1 MRLTRLDSVVVVGFL
16 VLISFSASFPHGSG
30 HQDTVHA
37 HDDNMTQ
44 HQHPDSEELCLTLRR
59 YMDVLLTST
68 TSQCED
74 FPREVRDADHQ
85 SCLPSPS
92 NKIITIIKKCVAEH
106 NKTSEASECLTN
118 FIESNY
124 NFTCDCKSVLD
135 MFLGLFN
142 TSQVFCGKQSLDD
155 IVKELRDP
163 RFLVSTL
170 AAGLTAAGLGATTA
184 GVLAAGAGVAGGVG
198 LAVTSSLASGAAFG
212 VANALAGTFT
222 KKATERVTE
231 EAAEPRLSLTP
242 FFYQQY
248 QMNLFATK
256 CSAHFF
262 IPFTWT
268 PMAALSIP
276 VDDSFGEMRGIID
289 IPKIDLTFYM
299 TKRFSIIHTFNE
311 PLPLDGQ
318 LHYELNLPITQR
330 IFPKKVDDQGLV
342 WKTEEV
348 IFDEVPD
355 HGQVAWSV
363 KTIMGK
369 TLQTARVEVNG
380 NVLCKED

>member
-1 MRLTRLDSVVVVGFL
+1 
-16 VLISFSASFPHGSG
+16 
-30 HQDTVHA
+30 
-37 HDDNMTQ
+37 
-44 HQHPDSEELCLTLRR
+44 
-59 YMDVLLTST
+59 
-68 TSQCED
+68 
-74 FPREVRDADHQ
+74 
-85 SCLPSPS
+85 
-92 NKIITIIKKCVAEH
+92 
-106 NKTSEASECLTN
+106 
-118 FIESNY
+118 
-124 NFTCDCKSVLD
+124 

-170 AAGLTAAGLGATTA
+170 TAGLTAAGLGATTA
-184 GVLAAGAGVAGGVG
+184 GLLAAGAGVAGGVG

-231 EAAEPRLSLTP
+231 EAAEPRLPLGP
-242 FFYQQY
+242 ILLYQK
-248 QMNLFATK
+248 QMTAK

-268 PMAALSIP
+268 PMTALSIP

-289 IPKIDLTFYM
+289 IPKIDFTFYK

-355 HGQVAWSV
+355 HGKVAWSV
-363 KTIMGK
+363 KMIQGK

>member
-1 MRLTRLDSVVVVGFL
+1 MRLTRLDSVVVVGLL

-30 HQDTVHA
+30 HQDTGHA
-37 HDDNMTQ
+37 HDDDMTQ

-142 TSQVFCGKQSLDD
+142 TSQVFCGKQSLAD

-231 EAAEPRLSLTP
+231 EAAEPRLSLSP
-242 FFYQQY
+242 FYYQY
-248 QMNLFATK
+248 PMEMNLFATK

-262 IPFTWT
+262 IPLAWT
-268 PMAALSIP
+268 PL
-276 VDDSFGEMRGIID
+276 DDSFGEMRGIID
-289 IPKIDLTFYM
+289 IPKTDSTFYK

-330 IFPKKVDDQGLV
+330 IFPKKVDGQGLV

-355 HGQVAWSV
+355 HGQVSWSV
-363 KTIMGK
+363 KMIQGK
-369 TLQTARVEVNG
+369 TLQTSRVEVNG